1 VPALKADARFTTN
14 ADRVRNNDALIALLE
29 RRFREKPSAHWL
41 ALLDGAGIPAGPVL
55 EFDQAM
61 ADPHIV
67 ARGMAVV
74 TEHPAAGSFKTLGI
88 PVKLSDTPG
97 TLRRPA
103 PTLGEHTH
111 EVLGSPN
118 HDPAKPAAAGGS

>member
-1 VPALKADARFTTN
+1 M
-14 ADRVRNNDALIALLE
+14 RNNDALIALLE
-29 RRFREKPSAHWL
+29 RRLREKPSAHWL

-61 ADPHIV
+61 ADPHIA

-74 TEHPAAGSFKTLGI
+74 TEHPAAGSLKTLGI

-103 PTLGEHTH
+103 PILGEHTH

-118 HDPAKPAAAGGS
+118 HDPAKPAVAGGS